1 MSGAD
6 AGPAKKQRLRIV
18 AAAGPL
24 VVRVPADATVADA
37 CAAAEERLRGGGE
50 LGKRRVRTFLLP
62 DGRELCAADRI
73 ADAATDRTQE
83 LQPVFE
89 VADAGAASEYGEE
102 RAEDADREAKRRK
115 LEHGGGQGGAAACS
129 PRGRGGASAMP
140 HCAAGPG
147 VDGVPAVCCTAAAH
161 GMAYQAEIEGP
172 KRVCTAHGV
181 GGLADHLPPAPA
193 AHFGATS
200 RPAQG
205 PQRRHGDQAV
215 ASGSSGVGADG
226 CSPAVRCGARG
237 GRLCGLFHLL
247 RCSRRRTLVAA
258 PGPRVRRCP
267 AAGTGASGACA
278 ALRRV

>member
-1 MSGAD
+1 MEQARR
-6 AGPAKKQRLRIV
+6 APQWRARL
-18 AAAGPL
+18 P
-24 VVRVPADATVADA
+24 
-37 CAAAEERLRGGGE
+37 
-50 LGKRRVRTFLLP
+50 RTP
-62 DGRELCAADRI
+62 
-73 ADAATDRTQE
+73 
-83 LQPVFE
+83 
-89 VADAGAASEYGEE
+89 
-102 RAEDADREAKRRK
+102 
-115 LEHGGGQGGAAACS
+115 S
-129 PRGRGGASAMP
+129 PRRRERRSRAPAAPPWRTRSARIPRHEAPPLASTRTRRRRLITMP

-193 AHFGATS
+193 AHLGATS

-205 PQRRHGDQAV
+205 PQRGHGDQAV

-237 GRLCGLFHLL
+237 GRLCGLFHPL

-258 PGPRVRRCP
+258 RGPRVRRCP